1 MRVKTTLIF
10 AAASLAAGPAA
21 AAQCLPG
28 QFYRVKLDECVDL
41 GSPLARPF
49 LGEATRKTT
58 PIAKPVRMAKRADP
72 GFVDPPPEG
81 PDPALPQA
89 DHTGDPPDENDR
101 IGFPLP
107 SVSAT
112 LWVHPTDPPDLM
124 MIRQPEGPDP
134 GAWPSLS
141 RQWPT

>member
-1 MRVKTTLIF
+1 MRAKSTVIF
-10 AAASLAAGPAA
+10 AAASLAAEPAA
-21 AAQCLPG
+21 TAHCLPG

-41 GSPLARPF
+41 ASPLARPF

-58 PIAKPVRMAKRADP
+58 PLAKPVRMAKRADP
-72 GFVDPPPEG
+72 GFVDPPQEA
-81 PDPALPQA
+81 PDPALLEA
-89 DHTGDPPDENDR
+89 DHTNDPADENDR

-112 LWVHPTDPPDLM
+112 LWVHPADPPDLM

-134 GAWPSLS
+134 GPWPSLS
-141 RQWPT
+141 RRWPP

>member
-1 MRVKTTLIF
+1 MRAKSTVIF
-10 AAASLAAGPAA
+10 AAASLAAEPAA
-21 AAQCLPG
+21 TAHCLPG

-41 GSPLARPF
+41 ASPLARPF
-49 LGEATRKTT
+49 LGEATRKTS
-58 PIAKPVRMAKRADP
+58 PLVKPVRMAKRADP
-72 GFVDPPPEG
+72 GFVDPPPEA
-81 PDPALPQA
+81 PDPALPKA

-112 LWVHPTDPPDLM
+112 LWVHPADPPDLM

-134 GAWPSLS
+134 SPWPPLS
-141 RQWPT
+141 RQWPP

>member
-1 MRVKTTLIF
+1 MRVKTTTLIF
-10 AAASLAAGPAA
+10 AAAAH
-21 AAQCLPG
+21 CLPG

-41 GSPLARPF
+41 ASPLARPF
-49 LGEATRKTT
+49 LGEATRKTS
-58 PIAKPVRMAKRADP
+58 PLVKPARMAKRADP

-81 PDPALPQA
+81 PDPALPKA
-89 DHTGDPPDENDR
+89 DHTGDPLDENDR

-112 LWVHPTDPPDLM
+112 LWVHPADPPDLM

-134 GAWPSLS
+134 GPWPSLS
-141 RQWPT
+141 RKWPP

>member
-21 AAQCLPG
+21 AAQCPPG

-41 GSPLARPF
+41 ASPLARPF
-49 LGEATRKTT
+49 LGEAPRKTT
-58 PIAKPVRMAKRADP
+58 PLVKPVRMAKRADP
-72 GFVDPPPEG
+72 GFVDPPQEA
-81 PDPALPQA
+81 PDPALPKA
-89 DHTGDPPDENDR
+89 DHTDDSPNENDR

-112 LWVHPTDPPDLM
+112 LWVHPADPPDLM
-124 MIRQPEGPDP
+124 
-134 GAWPSLS
+134 
-141 RQWPT
+141 